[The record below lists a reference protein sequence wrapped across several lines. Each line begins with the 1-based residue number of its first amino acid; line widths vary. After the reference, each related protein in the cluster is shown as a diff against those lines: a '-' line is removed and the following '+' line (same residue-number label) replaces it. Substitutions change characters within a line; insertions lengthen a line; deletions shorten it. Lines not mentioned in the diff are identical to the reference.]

1 MPVTVRTHETII
13 VHIDIHWCPEINLM
27 VSMAK
32 ALAPGVISAQFKQG
46 LNFQEFDFQQ
56 SSGGRKESG
65 GEGAGPH

>member
-1 MPVTVRTHETII
+1 
-13 VHIDIHWCPEINLM
+13 M